1 MASTRSKNTP
11 GDYSLQQRQI
21 DEVAKYYAYENSY
34 AGEAANPKIAGDGL
48 LMGRMVPN
56 NFSFNPVDI
65 ETQLFGIGSTNLVT
79 PKPEVTLDKKN
90 IQSLDVID
98 KLPVFIPDNL
108 VLEKDQRPMYLR

>member
-56 NFSFNPVDI
+56 NFSFNPYQMRYMPPI
-65 ETQLFGIGSTNLVT
+65 HLPVT
-79 PKPEVTLDKKN
+79 PYPNNNNQTRTLRTSSVRPPPKPNTTMLG
-90 IQSLDVID
+90 
-98 KLPVFIPDNL
+98 KLISPA
-108 VLEKDQRPMYLR
+108 